1 MIRAKK
7 IPKALEHAIGDGVV
21 AALLMQEDGSL
32 LGSAGDWK
40 LRGNGSNELNEGAV
54 DKTAV
59 EVAAGGGETAVPES
73 CGSVRSWSASLVGAF
88 TANIWT
94 ELRNSGVA
102 AGAGGLQMLLLELEG
117 GVLGLACCSGY
128 LVCVLAEKCVKMGI
142 VKISL
147 ETLDTY
153 LGSRLEQLSA

>member
-7 IPKALEHAIGDGVV
+7 IPKALEYAIGDGIV

-32 LGSAGDWK
+32 LGSAGEWK
-40 LRGNGSNELNEGAV
+40 LRGSGNELSEGGVVRA
-54 DKTAV
+54 TV
-59 EVAAGGGETAVPES
+59 EAAGGGETAAQES
-73 CGSVRSWSASLVGAF
+73 DGNVRSWSASLVGAF

-94 ELRNSGVA
+94 ELRNSGAA
-102 AGAGGLQMLLLELEG
+102 AGTGGLRVLLLELEG

-128 LVCVLAEKCVKMGI
+128 LVCVLAEKCVRMGI
-142 VKISL
+142 IKMSL
-147 ETLDTY
+147 ETLEAY

>member
-1 MIRAKK
+1 MIRAKG

-40 LRGNGSNELNEGAV
+40 LRCNGNKLSEGGV
-54 DKTAV
+54 DRTAV
-59 EVAAGGGETAVPES
+59 EAAGDGETAAPES
-73 CGSVRSWSASLVGAF
+73 CGGVRSWSASLVGAF

-94 ELRNSGVA
+94 ELRNSGA
-102 AGAGGLQMLLLELEG
+102 AVGAGGLRVLLLELEG

-128 LVCVLAEKCVKMGI
+128 LVCVLAEKRVKMGI
-142 VKISL
+142 MKISL
-147 ETLDTY
+147 ERLDAY
-153 LGSRLEQLSA
+153 LGPRLEQLYA